1 MNADS
6 ILKVLKLVS
15 LMIKAWKKGRDI
27 EGYLDSL
34 YVLMESSHE
43 KKPVVK
49 QTNDV
54 SYIDHRRQK
63 NESRRAKEPPEFRR
77 RKWFDEDNEML
88 LAFVA
93 EVSPDGTYAGCSD
106 KDKRMMQLE
115 FKRTERSLF
124 SQFTRLKNK
133 GKVPGH
139 GPAA

>member
-6 ILKVLKLVS
+6 VMELVS
-15 LMIKAWKKGRDI
+15 LMIKARRKGKDI

-34 YVLMESSHE
+34 NVLLLMESSHE
-43 KKPVVK
+43 KKLVVK

-63 NESRRAKEPPEFRR
+63 NESRRAKEPPEFPR
-77 RKWFDEDNEML
+77 RKWFEEDNEML

>member
-6 ILKVLKLVS
+6 VMELVS
-15 LMIKAWKKGRDI
+15 LMIKARRKGKDI

-34 YVLMESSHE
+34 NVLLLMESSHE

-54 SYIDHRRQK
+54 SYIDDRRKK
-63 NESRRAKEPPEFRR
+63 NESRRAKEPPEFPR
-77 RKWFDEDNEML
+77 RKWFEEDNEML

>member
-6 ILKVLKLVS
+6 VMELVS
-15 LMIKAWKKGRDI
+15 LMIKARRKGKDI

-34 YVLMESSHE
+34 NVLLLMESSHE
-43 KKPVVK
+43 KKPVAK

-54 SYIDHRRQK
+54 SYIDDRRKK
-63 NESRRAKEPPEFRR
+63 NESRRAKEPPEFPR
-77 RKWFDEDNEML
+77 RKWFEEDNEML

>member
-6 ILKVLKLVS
+6 VMELVS
-15 LMIKAWKKGRDI
+15 LMIKARRKGKDI

-34 YVLMESSHE
+34 NVLLLMESSHE

-63 NESRRAKEPPEFRR
+63 NESRRAKEPPEFPR
-77 RKWFDEDNEML
+77 RKWFEEDNEML

-124 SQFTRLKNK
+124 SQFTRLKNE

>member
-6 ILKVLKLVS
+6 VMELVS
-15 LMIKAWKKGRDI
+15 LMIKARRKGKDI

-34 YVLMESSHE
+34 NVLLLMESSHE

-54 SYIDHRRQK
+54 SYVDDRRKK